1 MFDSYASTITLT
13 AAQDG
18 VCIED
23 IWIDYALVNDPTD
36 PIFLGNA
43 EDEFLGE
50 NVVDTVTF
58 SAPDCRAPVPSLHCC
73 KIYMRLHVRTQLALR
88 DFLTPA
94 FMWGQNLPFRKNS
107 VQNNDEIS
115 AKCDRPTV
123 FKIFI
128 AISCF

>member
-94 FMWGQNLPFRKNS
+94 FM
-107 VQNNDEIS
+107 
-115 AKCDRPTV
+115 
-123 FKIFI
+123 
-128 AISCF
+128 